1 MRLILPLLLLGALAG
16 AAHAQCT
23 QADAVSKMQSILAS
37 PRYREAVSQTGTH
50 EAPDASRTVTK
61 DALRTFGGALGGLGA
76 GVMQEQDN
84 AQARNDINA
93 SVSVSVSRTKS
104 ITITIADAGA
114 ALGRDDYATAC
125 ILYDVVKADLGIQ

>member
-1 MRLILPLLLLGALAG
+1 MRLIFPLLLLVTPAG
-16 AAHAQCT
+16 VAHAPCT
-23 QADAVSKMQSILAS
+23 QADAVSKMQTILAS

-93 SVSVSVSRTKS
+93 SVSRTKS
-104 ITITIADAGA
+104 ITITISDAGA
-114 ALGRDDYATAC
+114 ALGRGDYATAC
-125 ILYDVVKADLGIQ
+125 ILYDVVKADLGIP

>member
-1 MRLILPLLLLGALAG
+1 MRLILPLLLLGAPAG
-16 AAHAQCT
+16 VAHAQCT
-23 QADAVSKMQSILAS
+23 QADAVSKMQSILSS

-50 EAPDASRTVTK
+50 EAPDAGRTVTK
-61 DALRTFGGALGGLGA
+61 DALRTFGGALGGFGA

-93 SVSVSVSRTKS
+93 SVSRTKS

-114 ALGRDDYATAC
+114 ALGRGDYATAC

>member
-1 MRLILPLLLLGALAG
+1 MRLILPLLLLVAPAG
-16 AAHAQCT
+16 VAHAQCT
-23 QADAVSKMQSILAS
+23 QADAVSKMQTILAS

-93 SVSVSVSRTKS
+93 SVSRTKS
-104 ITITIADAGA
+104 ITITISDAGA
-114 ALGRDDYATAC
+114 ALGRGDYATAC
-125 ILYDVVKADLGIQ
+125 VLYDVVKADLGIP

>member
-1 MRLILPLLLLGALAG
+1 MRLILPLLLLGAPAG
-16 AAHAQCT
+16 VAHAQCT
-23 QADAVSKMQSILAS
+23 QADAVSKMQSILSS

-50 EAPDASRTVTK
+50 EAPDAGRTVTK

-93 SVSVSVSRTKS
+93 SVSRTKS

-114 ALGRDDYATAC
+114 ALGRGDYATAC

>member
-1 MRLILPLLLLGALAG
+1 MRLIFPLLLLAVPAG

-23 QADAVSKMQSILAS
+23 QADAVSKMQTILAS
-37 PRYREAVSQTGTH
+37 PQYRQAISQTGTY
-50 EAPDASRTVTK
+50 ETPDASRTVTK

-93 SVSVSVSRTKS
+93 SVGRTKS
-104 ITITIADAGA
+104 ITITISDAGA
-114 ALGRDDYATAC
+114 ALGRGDYATAC
-125 ILYDVVKADLGIQ
+125 ILYDVVKADLGIK